1 VRPPPISGLGKGQS
15 TDSQALAYAVVLH
28 MLNLV
33 PFIVAGFVLL
43 HGRIR
48 RDLADDALVSGR

>member
-1 VRPPPISGLGKGQS
+1 VGQL

-28 MLNLV
+28 MLNLI
-33 PFIVAGFVLL
+33 PFIVVGFVLL

-48 RDLADDALVSGR
+48 PDLADDALVSRR